1 MCHDRIA
8 DHHGRR
14 FRLVRMGT
22 GSMNGIDLLIELSCL
37 GLAIIM
43 IAVAA
48 WQGWDD
54 RRRQERLEDR
64 RIFRSLIL
72 RERSWFDSD
81 SDESCV

>member
-1 MCHDRIA
+1 
-8 DHHGRR
+8 
-14 FRLVRMGT
+14 
-22 GSMNGIDLLIELSCL
+22 MNGIDLLIELSCL